1 MKSVKQLLCTS
12 ILLISSTCLLTACQ
26 NKSNQ
31 AEKPSDVVTE
41 QNTPQDSG
49 KGEVT
54 VSEAIDLYQK
64 TYPNSD
70 IIKLELDNSFGKI
83 QYKIEGVDDI
93 KEYTVKV
100 DGETKKVDTE
110 KEEALDTDER
120 DGQKRQQE
128 KINMTGLKSLTEIS
142 EIAEKEVG
150 KGQADEWELEQKL
163 GITYWEVTVKN
174 GLKDTSVKINAQTGE
189 VLEVE
194 QED

>member
-12 ILLISSTCLLTACQ
+12 ILLISATCLLTACQ

-41 QNTPQDSG
+41 QNITQDNG

-128 KINMTGLKSLTEIS
+128 KIDVTELKSLTEIS